1 MDSLFKENEVVEI
14 SKVRRRKKKRE
25 SEPKFKEYNQDQMML
40 LPPSLEDLVA
50 ENHLV
55 RVVNRVIEEMDIEA
69 LIKTYKG
76 GGRKAYDP
84 KMLLKVLIYAYLS
97 KIYTSRQI
105 AKALREDVNFM
116 WLSGMQMPDFRTI
129 NNFRSGRLKK
139 VIDKLFSSMVIFL
152 SEKKYINIRDY
163 FIDGTII
170 EANANKYSYVWGS
183 NTKRY
188 KEIVKIK
195 IKELLKYID
204 EVNEE
209 ENRRYGDKDLEELG
223 QEAEEITSER
233 IKEEVKRLNEIINEI
248 DEQEGKKKN
257 TKKKKLKKT
266 VEQLNK
272 KLIPKLEKYEQQDKK
287 LKGRGSYSKTDE
299 DATFI
304 RTKTNQI
311 VPAQNVIVGSQ
322 EQLIVNYSIH
332 QKPSEA
338 DGFIEHIKKL
348 EETTLGKKPQRIIGD
363 SAYGCEGN
371 YRYIERIGIEN
382 YLKYSSFYQEQK
394 GKNKKK
400 RYHRDNFIYDEKE
413 DKYYCPEGKSLEFE
427 QERNRITNN
436 GYTQT
441 VRIYK
446 GNGCKDCKLLEQ
458 CSKSKESRTI
468 QININLE
475 KYKKKARENLLS
487 PIGKELRKKRNVDIE
502 TVFGNIKQNQG
513 FKRFNLRGLDK
524 VNVEFGLVAMA
535 HNIKKI
541 GLMI

>member
-311 VPAQNVIVGSQ
+311 VPA
-322 EQLIVNYSIH
+322 
-332 QKPSEA
+332 
-338 DGFIEHIKKL
+338 
-348 EETTLGKKPQRIIGD
+348 
-363 SAYGCEGN
+363 
-371 YRYIERIGIEN
+371 
-382 YLKYSSFYQEQK
+382 
-394 GKNKKK
+394 
-400 RYHRDNFIYDEKE
+400 
-413 DKYYCPEGKSLEFE
+413 
-427 QERNRITNN
+427 
-436 GYTQT
+436 
-441 VRIYK
+441 
-446 GNGCKDCKLLEQ
+446 
-458 CSKSKESRTI
+458 
-468 QININLE
+468 
-475 KYKKKARENLLS
+475 
-487 PIGKELRKKRNVDIE
+487 
-502 TVFGNIKQNQG
+502 
-513 FKRFNLRGLDK
+513 
-524 VNVEFGLVAMA
+524 
-535 HNIKKI
+535 
-541 GLMI
+541 